1 MIPNFGDRYGAEEL
15 IAPEDAVAEQG
26 DGLPDVPPAVIVGF
40 QPELTDAVEARAE
53 DSVRIVRSQYL
64 YQLTDQAGYVPV
76 HEWGIGAPVA
86 ATVVENVIAAGAEA
100 VVQLSGGAGIQPD
113 IDPET
118 ALLPT
123 SSIRDEGVSYHY
135 VPDGEAVTP
144 SADLVETLG
153 EALSEDGFDTR
164 RGPTWTTSAFYRETV
179 PEIGRYRDDGV
190 LTLDTAAAAI
200 RAVCRYRGADTATC

>member
-1 MIPNFGDRYGAEEL
+1 MTPNFGDRYGAEEL

-64 YQLTDQAGYVPV
+64 YQLTDQVGYVPV

-100 VVQLSGGAGIQPD
+100 VVQLSGGAG
-113 IDPET
+113 
-118 ALLPT
+118 
-123 SSIRDEGVSYHY
+123 SSRIS
-135 VPDGEAVTP
+135 
-144 SADLVETLG
+144 
-153 EALSEDGFDTR
+153 TR
-164 RGPTWTTSAFYRETV
+164 RRPCCRRAASGTRASRTTTCPT
-179 PEIGRYRDDGV
+179 GRR
-190 LTLDTAAAAI
+190 
-200 RAVCRYRGADTATC
+200 